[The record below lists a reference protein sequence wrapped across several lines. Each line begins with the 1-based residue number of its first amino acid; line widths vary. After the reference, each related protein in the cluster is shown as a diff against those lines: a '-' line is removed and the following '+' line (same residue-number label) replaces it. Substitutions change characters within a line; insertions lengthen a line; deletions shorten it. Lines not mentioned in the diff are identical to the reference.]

1 MSGDA
6 HTITQFKI
14 AAERF
19 AQEQGSVER
28 LRTLFDTRHGIDR
41 DLWQQLAQLGYLGTI
56 VPAVQGGTD
65 LGYTAYC
72 QLVRALSRTLA
83 TVGFVNHAMVV
94 ELFLSDERRDVE
106 MVHRIIAGEAI
117 VTVAWQESHRFAE
130 DRISTTA
137 VPVAGDYKIEGRK
150 QFVLDGAEA
159 DGLLLIAR
167 VPSENTL
174 AVFYVSKETPGL
186 TLQSGQL
193 LDGRRTAHID
203 INVRLSQNYR
213 LRLRGSSKE
222 VLQRAFD
229 RGLIVVSSECL
240 GAAEAL
246 FDLVL
251 AYLKEREQ
259 FGRKIGSFQ
268 ALQHRMAMLF
278 IELELTRAAFDQAV
292 ARLDDNQTSP
302 AIGSLLKHRATRLFR
317 NTASEGIQLIGG
329 IAMTE
334 EFDAGLYYKRAQVL
348 DQLYGD
354 SGYHRQR
361 YLTLNLTR

>member
-1 MSGDA
+1 MSGDTD
-6 HTITQFKI
+6 TITQFKI

-41 DLWQQLAQLGYLGTI
+41 DLWRQLAQLGYLGTI
-56 VPAVQGGTD
+56 VPADQGGTD
-65 LGYTAYC
+65 LGYGAYS
-72 QLVRALSRTLA
+72 QLVRVLSRTLA
-83 TVGFVNHAMVV
+83 TVGFVNHAMAV
-94 ELFLSDERRDVE
+94 ELFRSAERCDVE
-106 MVHRIIAGEAI
+106 MVHRIIAGETI
-117 VTVAWQESHRFAE
+117 VTIAWQESHRFGE
-130 DRISTTA
+130 DRISTAA
-137 VPVAGDYKIEGRK
+137 VQVAGGYEIEGRK
-150 QFVLDGAEA
+150 QFVLDGGEA

-174 AVFYVSKETPGL
+174 GIFYVSKETPGL
-186 TLQSGQL
+186 TLQSGRL
-193 LDGRRTAHID
+193 LDGRRAAHVD
-203 INVRLSQNYR
+203 IHVRLSQDCR
-213 LRLRGSSKE
+213 LRLRRSSKE

-240 GAAEAL
+240 GATEAL

-268 ALQHRMAMLF
+268 ALQHRMALLF

-292 ARLDDNQTSP
+292 AQLDDNQTLP
-302 AIGSLLKHRATRLFR
+302 TIGSLLKHRASRLFR
-317 NTASEGIQLIGG
+317 NMASEGIQLIGG
-329 IAMTE
+329 IAMTA
-334 EFDAGLYYKRAQVL
+334 EFDVGLYYKRAQVL

-361 YLTLNLTR
+361 YLSLNLTR